1 MNKVSNFEQCF
12 WDYFL
17 YICLKQKLI
26 MKNYFKTSLLII
38 FLVIISCDDNSNKK
52 ETKSEKSSSSAMV
65 SSSESP
71 IMSFDKTLHDFGT
84 IQEGET
90 VETIFTF
97 TNTGKSDLIIVDA
110 RGSCGCTVPEYP
122 KNTPISPGDSGK
134 IRVSFDSSN
143 KPNMQQKTVTISA
156 NTDSGRET
164 IRIKALVQAD
174 PIKQK
179 QRDAAA
185 AARAQQNN

>member
-1 MNKVSNFEQCF
+1 
-12 WDYFL
+12 
-17 YICLKQKLI
+17 
-26 MKNYFKTSLLII
+26 
-38 FLVIISCDDNSNKK
+38 
-52 ETKSEKSSSSAMV
+52 
-65 SSSESP
+65 
-71 IMSFDKTLHDFGT
+71 MSFDKTLHDFGT

-97 TNTGKSDLIIVDA
+97 TNSGKSDLIIVDA

-122 KNTPISPGDSGK
+122 KNTPIPPGESGK

-174 PIKQK
+174 PVKQK

-185 AARAQQNN
+185 AARAKQNN

>member
-1 MNKVSNFEQCF
+1 
-12 WDYFL
+12 
-17 YICLKQKLI
+17 

>member
-1 MNKVSNFEQCF
+1 
-12 WDYFL
+12 
-17 YICLKQKLI
+17 
-26 MKNYFKTSLLII
+26 MKNYFRTYFLIV
-38 FLVIISCDDNSNKK
+38 FLFAFSCDNSSNKK
-52 ETKSEKSSSSAMV
+52 ETKSENNASSSMT

-97 TNTGKSDLIIVDA
+97 TNSGKSDLIIVDA

-122 KNTPISPGDSGK
+122 KNTPIPPGESGK

-174 PIKQK
+174 PVKQK

-185 AARAQQNN
+185 AARANQNN

>member
-1 MNKVSNFEQCF
+1 
-12 WDYFL
+12 
-17 YICLKQKLI
+17 
-26 MKNYFKTSLLII
+26 MKNYFRTYFLIV
-38 FLVIISCDDNSNKK
+38 FLFAFSCDNSSNKK
-52 ETKSEKSSSSAMV
+52 ETKSENNASSSMT

-90 VETIFTF
+90 VETTFTF
-97 TNTGKSDLIIVDA
+97 TNSGKSDLIIVDA

-122 KNTPISPGDSGK
+122 KNTPIPPGESGK

-174 PIKQK
+174 PVKQK

-185 AARAQQNN
+185 AARANQNN

>member
-1 MNKVSNFEQCF
+1 
-12 WDYFL
+12 
-17 YICLKQKLI
+17 
-26 MKNYFKTSLLII
+26 MKNYFKTYLLVVLLLA
-38 FLVIISCDDNSNKK
+38 FSCDNSSNKK
-52 ETKSEKSSSSAMV
+52 ETKSENTASSSMT
-65 SSSESP
+65 SSTESP
-71 IMSFDKTLHDFGT
+71 IMTFDKTLHDFGT

-97 TNTGKSDLIIVDA
+97 TNSGKSDLIIVDA

-122 KNTPISPGDSGK
+122 KNTPIPPGESGK

-174 PIKQK
+174 PVKQK

-185 AARAQQNN
+185 AARAKQNN

>member
-1 MNKVSNFEQCF
+1 
-12 WDYFL
+12 
-17 YICLKQKLI
+17 
-26 MKNYFKTSLLII
+26 MKNYFRTILLRI
-38 FLVIISCDDNSNKK
+38 FLLPLSCDNNSNKK
-52 ETKSEKSSSSAMV
+52 DAKSENPSSSSMM
-65 SSSESP
+65 STSESP
-71 IMSFDKTLHDFGT
+71 AMSFDKTLHDFGN

-90 VETIFTF
+90 VETVFTF

-122 KNTPISPGDSGK
+122 KNTPIPPGETGK

>member
-1 MNKVSNFEQCF
+1 
-12 WDYFL
+12 
-17 YICLKQKLI
+17 
-26 MKNYFKTSLLII
+26 MKNYFKTYLLVVLLLA
-38 FLVIISCDDNSNKK
+38 FSCDNSSNKK
-52 ETKSEKSSSSAMV
+52 ETKSENNASSSMT

-97 TNTGKSDLIIVDA
+97 TNSGKSDLIIVDA

-122 KNTPISPGDSGK
+122 KNTPIPPGESGK

-174 PIKQK
+174 PVKQK

-185 AARAQQNN
+185 AARANQNN